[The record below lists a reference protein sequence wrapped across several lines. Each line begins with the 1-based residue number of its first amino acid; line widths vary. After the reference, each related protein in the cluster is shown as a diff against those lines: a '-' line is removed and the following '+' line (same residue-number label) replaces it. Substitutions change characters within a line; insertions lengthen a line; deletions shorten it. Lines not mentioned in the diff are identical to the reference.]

1 MPRRFGPRC
10 LKSKVGSRVSISVA
24 LRVLL
29 LCACA
34 APSPSAPRLTAASS
48 SPSTSTS
55 TSTSPSPSTSPST
68 AIPPAPPPTNTLA
81 SPAPFGSEEAD
92 QILFPDASTDATP
105 RAACLH
111 DLPEPERI
119 ACLLR
124 VRYRNDARAAELA
137 VAMHTQSGNLAGVQ
151 PERMFDG
158 GYRGIL
164 KFVPSLPVD
173 AARPHLAWVAA
184 AFRDYEKLFDALA
197 AAAPSREPSY
207 RWRALGVRFFRS
219 VNARTPSAYAQGWTI
234 GYNLGGSLNVSEEWV
249 RETMFHELFHLNDEF
264 HADWSKTALEPIRA
278 SIIAKCK
285 TSTACLTPYTPSP
298 TIVRGST
305 YYAFHPPNGVG
316 EYGGELA
323 LRYYREHRAILRK
336 EPLVGAPFKCGPPEN
351 GRAWELLVK
360 EFFAGID
367 LVPACAR

>member
-1 MPRRFGPRC
+1 M
-10 LKSKVGSRVSISVA
+10 A
-24 LRVLL
+24 L

-34 APSPSAPRLTAASS
+34 APSPSAPRAVVTSNANANANATTNAMATPTPTPTPTPTA
-48 SPSTSTS
+48 TVT
-55 TSTSPSPSTSPST
+55 
-68 AIPPAPPPTNTLA
+68 PAANANA
-81 SPAPFGSEEAD
+81 SPPPFGSEEAD
-92 QILFPDASTDATP
+92 QVLFPDASTDAAS

-111 DLPEPERI
+111 DLPEPDRI

-124 VRYRNDARAAELA
+124 ARYRGDSPAAELA
-137 VAMHTQSGNLAGVQ
+137 VAMHAQSGNLAGVQ

-164 KFVPSLPVD
+164 KFVPSLPVG

-184 AFRDYEKLFDALA
+184 AFRDYEMLFDGLA
-197 AAAPSREPSY
+197 AAARDGVHREPSY

-219 VNARTPSAYAQGWTI
+219 VNARTPSAFAQGWTI

-249 RETMFHELFHLNDEF
+249 RETLFHELFHLNDEF
-264 HADWSKTALEPIRA
+264 HADWSKTALQPIRE
-278 SIIAKCK
+278 SVMAKCK
-285 TSTACLTPYTPSP
+285 NATPCLTPYAPSP

-305 YYAFHPPNGVG
+305 YYAFHPPNPVA

-336 EPLVGAPFKCGPPEN
+336 EPLGAAPFKCGPPEN
-351 GRAWELLVK
+351 ARAWELLVK

-367 LVPACAR
+367 LVPPCAK